1 MCRREAPGVEQFA
14 RTNADKVTVI
24 GVGTQDNLD
33 LAQSFVESTGTT
45 FTMLWDPTFE
55 SWRQL
60 GISGQP
66 AGMLLDANGAI
77 LTTWRGA
84 IPQSRVLDAI
94 A

>member
-1 MCRREAPGVEQFA
+1 M
-14 RTNADKVTVI
+14 
-24 GVGTQDNLD
+24 GTQDNLD
-33 LAQSFVESTGTT
+33 LARSFVQSTGTT

-66 AGMLLDANGAI
+66 AGMLLDANGTI
-77 LTTWRGA
+77 LTSWRGD
-84 IPQSRVLDAI
+84 IPQSRVLEAV

>member
-1 MCRREAPGVEQFA
+1 M
-14 RTNADKVTVI
+14 I
-24 GVGTQDNLD
+24 GVGTQDSLE
-33 LAQSFVESTGTT
+33 LAQAFVQSTGTT

-66 AGMLLDANGAI
+66 SGMLLDGNGRI
-77 LTTWRGA
+77 LTTWRGG
-84 IPQSRVLDAI
+84 IPQSRVLEAVG

>member
-1 MCRREAPGVEQFA
+1 MV
-14 RTNADKVTVI
+14 
-24 GVGTQDNLD
+24 GVGTQDSIE
-33 LAQSFVESTGTT
+33 LAQSFVASTGTT

-66 AGMLLDANGAI
+66 AGMLLDSNGAI
-77 LTTWRGA
+77 LDSWRGA
-84 IPQSRVLDAI
+84 IPQSRVLETIGA

>member
-1 MCRREAPGVEQFA
+1 M
-14 RTNADKVTVI
+14 
-24 GVGTQDNLD
+24 GTQDSLE

-77 LTTWRGA
+77 LDSWRGA
-84 IPQSRVLDAI
+84 IPQSQVLDAI

>member
-1 MCRREAPGVEQFA
+1 M
-14 RTNADKVTVI
+14 I
-24 GVGTQDNLD
+24 GVGTQDSLG
-33 LAQSFVESTGTT
+33 LAESFVESTGTT

-66 AGMLLDANGAI
+66 AGMLLDSNGQI
-77 LTTWRGA
+77 LDSWRGA

-94 A
+94 SA